1 VSQDFEAGYMG
12 LERRGEL
19 AGRAAELYSIYR
31 CCRLCPRE
39 CGVDRTKGELG
50 VCRSG
55 ARARVAA
62 AHPHFGEERPVA
74 GRGGSGTIFFSH
86 CNLLCVFC
94 QNWEI
99 SHRGDG
105 SEVSDEGLATLM
117 IGLQEAGC
125 RNINLVTP
133 THVVPSIVGALR
145 LAIARGLR
153 VPLVYNCGGYEAEEI
168 VKLLDGIVDIYLPDF
183 KFADSAVAEKYCGG
197 ARDYAERAAAAILEM
212 HRQVGDL
219 VTDENGIALRGL
231 MVRHLVL
238 PGNLGRADKIV
249 EFVAGRLG
257 PWTYLNMMAQYKPEF
272 EARSIPELAPRMTAA
287 EYRQA
292 LDWARAAALAVE
304 WG

>member
-1 VSQDFEAGYMG
+1 M
-12 LERRGEL
+12 
-19 AGRAAELYSIYR
+19 
-31 CCRLCPRE
+31 
-39 CGVDRTKGELG
+39 
-50 VCRSG
+50 
-55 ARARVAA
+55 
-62 AHPHFGEERPVA
+62 
-74 GRGGSGTIFFSH
+74 GRGGSGTIFFGH

-105 SEVSDEGLATLM
+105 SEMNDEGLAALR
-117 IGLQEAGC
+117 IGLQKAGC
-125 RNINLVTP
+125 HNISLATP

-145 LAIARGLR
+145 VAIVRGLR
-153 VPLVYNCGGYEAEEI
+153 APLVSNCGGYEAEEI
-168 VKLLDGIVDIYLPDF
+168 VRLLDGIVDIYLPDF
-183 KFADSAVAEKYCGG
+183 KFADSAVAERYCGG
-197 ARDYAERAAAAILEM
+197 ARGYAERAAAAILEM